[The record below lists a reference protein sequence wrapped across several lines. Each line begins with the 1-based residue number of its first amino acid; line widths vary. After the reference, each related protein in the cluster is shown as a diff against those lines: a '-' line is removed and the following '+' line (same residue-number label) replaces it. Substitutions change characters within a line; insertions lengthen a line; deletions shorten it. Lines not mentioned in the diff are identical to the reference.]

1 MAVFFSQGVICKFTF
16 IGEPWGRFLWQQDR
30 RSLATR
36 TVPVARRLDKPEF
49 GSVAEM
55 GQRTVPCGR
64 KWAGEPSLW
73 LK

>member
-1 MAVFFSQGVICKFTF
+1 MAVFFSQGVICKFMF
-16 IGEPWGRFLWQQDR
+16 IGEPW
-30 RSLATR
+30 LAR
-36 TVPVARRLDKPEF
+36 TVPMARRLDKPEF